1 MKKLMS
7 VLLALVLVLAM
18 VPVAASAEST
28 ELPTPVDGVITLTE
42 DVELSSSYEVTGSLT
57 LDLNGFTISNS
68 GELVSNADALAYL
81 FRIDEG
87 ASLTLRDSSSG
98 GVGSLSVDNARGILN
113 NGTFIMESGK
123 IEATSSNA
131 VVENVTDNSKWGY
144 CVVNAVTGDSFA
156 NNQEVVCEIR
166 GGTLESDAYGMY
178 IQGAGVPGTGLNSGT
193 ETRNDLMLV
202 TISGDAEITASMAIG
217 TNASSGQFAGFTLD
231 IEGGTI
237 HGRDNVNSETD
248 DGCALYLPA
257 VGITNISGGTISG
270 GQAIRICAGE
280 LNITSGEIVG
290 TTEGDDSDLIA
301 GGSGGTQGA
310 IVVGKASGGYV
321 GNIDINIS
329 GDAVVTNTAKGE
341 GTKPAIV
348 VSDKNMSDNSM
359 RYDDLAITV
368 TVDGTEGAAINGDV
382 VKVSNLTTGAK
393 TQDGGNTSLTIS
405 NTTVDG
411 NVTNQSKTGLTI
423 RDTNITGNVSN
434 TSEGSTAI
442 LGDSKVEQINEATG
456 SGTIFVENAQGEE
469 TEIVAINETTAVTYT
484 DLAAAISAA
493 NDGDTIRLVKD
504 FTLDA
509 PETGIS
515 SGQGAVNIT
524 KDITLDGNDKTITAG
539 TNYDLN
545 SESTRGEYHVI
556 NVMGGA
562 NVIIRDL
569 TIDGNVKESVSSS
582 TESAPRSGINVFTAG
597 GSEDA
602 PTTVTLEN
610 VTVKNCSTY
619 GVTSAGSNLTVN
631 GLTTSGN
638 LWGGIN
644 LDNTNSSAAG
654 GTFEMT
660 AGDIGEENSLYIE
673 NSKGSEDGQDASI
686 SGGTFAG
693 SVSVAKQQGE
703 TTDVGGVKL
712 TITGGTFP
720 TGANIDQYIPE
731 GYEQNSS
738 GTVGPESTT
747 PGGTTPSQPEEP
759 EEPTWPFADVT
770 EGEDWFYDAVAYV
783 YENGIMAGTDETTF
797 EPTMELDRAM
807 AAQLFYNLEGKPAVT
822 GDSTF
827 TDVTSGHW
835 AVDAITWAAQNDI
848 VAGIGGGLYDPD
860 SNVTREQF
868 AVMLYKY
875 ARFKGYDLTVT
886 GDLTQFPDAGSI
898 SSWAETALSWAN
910 GKGLINGHENGTI
923 DPKGSTIRAQAAS
936 IMANFDQN
944 VAK

>member
-42 DVELSSSYEVTGSLT
+42 NVELSSSYEVTGSLT

-68 GELVSNADALAYL
+68 GELVSNAGALAYL

-123 IEATSSNA
+123 IEATSTQA
-131 VVENVTDNSKWGY
+131 VVGETTDNSKWGY
-144 CVVNAVTGDSFA
+144 CVVNAVTKDSFA
-156 NNQEVVCEIR
+156 NNKEVVCEIR

-178 IQGAGVPGTGLNSGT
+178 IQGAGVPGTGLNASGT

-231 IEGGTI
+231 IEGGAI

-280 LNITSGEIVG
+280 LNITGGEIVG

-321 GNIDINIS
+321 GNVNVHIS
-329 GDAVVTNTAKGE
+329 GDAVVTNTAEGE

-348 VSDKNMSDNSM
+348 VSDKNMSNDSM
-359 RYDDLAITV
+359 GYDDLAITV
-368 TVDGTEGAAINGDV
+368 TVDGTEGAEISGDV
-382 VKVSNLTTGAK
+382 VKVSNLTTGAN

-493 NDGDTIRLVKD
+493 NDGDTIRLVKNVE
-504 FTLDA
+504 L
-509 PETGIS
+509 
-515 SGQGAVNIT
+515 SGEGKNNNEGALTIT
-524 KDITLDGNDKTITAG
+524 KSIILDGNDKTITA
-539 TNYDLN
+539 TNDTFTPAEGA
-545 SESTRGEYHVI
+545 SETSVASMI
-556 NVMGGA
+556 NVEGGA
-562 NVIIRDL
+562 QVTFKNL
-569 TIDGNVKESVSSS
+569 TIDSNSEAKHGLNIYTSQS
-582 TESAPRSGINVFTAG
+582 TERKTKVIV
-597 GSEDA
+597 ED
-602 PTTVTLEN
+602 VTIQ
-610 VTVKNCSTY
+610 
-619 GVTSAGSNLTVN
+619 N
-631 GLTTSGN
+631 GLGYGIVCNSSDLEVVNVTTSGN
-638 LWGGIN
+638 AWGGIN
-644 LDNTNSSAAG
+644 IDNRVANKYSTFTMED
-654 GTFEMT
+654 GT
-660 AGDIGEENSLYIE
+660 IGETNNAVYIE
-673 NSKGSEDGQDASI
+673 NSLLTATSPDMNSRIEASISDGIFQGPVSVAKKQNETADVDGVDLSI
-686 SGGTFAG
+686 SGGTYENDI
-693 SVSVAKQQGE
+693 SDYLDENLVWNPVTGE
-703 TTDVGGVKL
+703 VG
-712 TITGGTFP
+712 TP
-720 TGANIDQYIPE
+720 
-731 GYEQNSS
+731 S
-738 GTVGPESTT
+738 T
-747 PGGTTPSQPEEP
+747 PGGGTPSEP
-759 EEPTWPFADVT
+759 EEPTWPFTDVT
-770 EGEDWFYDAVAYV
+770 EGDDWFYDAVAYV

-797 EPTMELDRAM
+797 EPYMELDRAM
-807 AAQLFYNLEGKPAVT
+807 AAQLFYNLEGQPAVT

-875 ARFKGYDLTVT
+875 ARFKGYDLTAT
-886 GDLTQFPDAGSI
+886 GDLSQFPDAGSI

-910 GKGLINGHENGTI
+910 GNDLINGHENGTI

>member
-42 DVELSSSYEVTGSLT
+42 NVELSSSYEVTGSLT

-68 GELVSNADALAYL
+68 GELVSNAGALAYL

-123 IEATSSNA
+123 IEATSTQA
-131 VVENVTDNSKWGY
+131 VVGETTDNSKWGY
-144 CVVNAVTGDSFA
+144 CVVNAVTEESFA

-178 IQGAGVPGTGLNSGT
+178 IQGAGVPGTGLNTEGT

-217 TNASSGQFAGFTLD
+217 TNASSGQFAGFTLN

-237 HGRDNVNSETD
+237 RGKNSLETDID

-257 VGITNISGGTISG
+257 VGITNISDGTISG

-280 LNITSGEIVG
+280 LNITGGQIIG
-290 TTEGDDSDLIA
+290 TTVGDNSDLIA

-310 IVVGKASGGYV
+310 IVVGKAGGGYV

-329 GDAVVTNTAKGE
+329 DGAVVTNTATAEGE
-341 GTKPAIV
+341 QTKPAIV
-348 VSDKNMSDNSM
+348 VSDKNMGNETM
-359 RYDDLAITV
+359 GYNDLAITV
-368 TVDGTEGAAINGDV
+368 TVDGAAINGDV
-382 VKVSNLTTGAK
+382 VKVSNLTTGAN

-442 LGDSKVEQINEATG
+442 LGNSIVSGSTADSPEDDAT
-456 SGTIFVENAQGEE
+456 GTIFIENSQGEE
-469 TEIVAINETTAVTYT
+469 SQTVAINETTAVTYT

-524 KDITLDGNDKTITAG
+524 KDITLDGNGKTITAG
-539 TNYDLN
+539 EHYVLN
-545 SESTRGEYHVI
+545 SGDTRGEYHVI
-556 NVMGGA
+556 NVMDGA

-569 TIDGNVKESVSSS
+569 TIDGGVTGEVSS
-582 TESAPRSGINVFTAG
+582 TTGSAPRSGINVFTAN
-597 GSEDA
+597 GSENN

-610 VTVKNCSTY
+610 VEVKNCSTY
-619 GVTSAGSNLTVN
+619 GVTSLGSNLTVN

-644 LDNTNSSAAG
+644 LDNSTSSAIG
-654 GTFEMT
+654 GTFTMT
-660 AGDIGEENSLYIE
+660 DGDIGEENSLYIE
-673 NSKGSEDGQDASI
+673 NSKGNGDGQSASI

-693 SVSVAKQQGE
+693 SVSVAKQQDG
-703 TTDVGGVKL
+703 TTDVNGVGL
-712 TITGGTFP
+712 SISGGTYENNISDYLVGNLVWNP
-720 TGANIDQYIPE
+720 VTGE
-731 GYEQNSS
+731 V
-738 GTVGPESTT
+738 GTPST
-747 PGGTTPSQPEEP
+747 PGGGTPSEP
-759 EEPTWPFADVT
+759 EEPTWPFTDVT
-770 EGEDWFYDAVAYV
+770 EGDDWFYDAVAYV
-783 YENGIMAGTDETTF
+783 YENNIMAGTDEITF

-875 ARFKGYDLTVT
+875 ARFKGYDLTAI

>member
-42 DVELSSSYEVTGSLT
+42 NVELSSSYEVTGSLT

-68 GELVSNADALAYL
+68 GDLVSNADALAYL

-123 IEATSSNA
+123 IEATSTEA
-131 VVENVTDNSKWGY
+131 VVGETTDNSKWGY
-144 CVVNAVTGDSFA
+144 CVVNAVTKDSFA
-156 NNQEVVCEIR
+156 NNKEVVCEIR

-178 IQGAGVPGTGLNSGT
+178 IQGAGVPGTGLNASGT

-231 IEGGTI
+231 IEGGAI

-321 GNIDINIS
+321 GNVNVHIS
-329 GDAVVTNTAKGE
+329 GDAVVTNTAEGE

-348 VSDKNMSDNSM
+348 VSDKNMSDDSM
-359 RYDDLAITV
+359 GYDDLAITV
-368 TVDGTEGAAINGDV
+368 TVDGTEGAEISGDV
-382 VKVSNLTTGAK
+382 VKVSNLTTSTT

-405 NTTVDG
+405 NTTVSG

-423 RDTNITGNVSN
+423 RDTTINGNVSN

-442 LGDSKVEQINEATG
+442 LGDSNVTG
-456 SGTIFVENAQGEE
+456 DIDDTIFVENAQSGE

-484 DLAAAISAA
+484 DLAAAISEAK
-493 NDGDTIRLVKD
+493 DGDTIRLVKNVE
-504 FTLDA
+504 L
-509 PETGIS
+509 
-515 SGQGAVNIT
+515 SGAGKNNNEGALTIT
-524 KDITLDGNDKTITAG
+524 KSIVLDGNNKKITATSDTFTPAAG
-539 TNYDLN
+539 A
-545 SESTRGEYHVI
+545 SESSVASMF
-556 NVMGGA
+556 NVEGGA
-562 NVIIRDL
+562 QVTFKNL
-569 TIDGNVKESVSSS
+569 TIDSNNEAKH
-582 TESAPRSGINVFTAG
+582 GINIYTSQGTEGKTKV
-597 GSEDA
+597 
-602 PTTVTLEN
+602 TVEN
-610 VTVKNCSTY
+610 VTIQ
-619 GVTSAGSNLTVN
+619 N
-631 GLTTSGN
+631 GLGYAIVCNSSDLEVVNVTTSGN
-638 LWGGIN
+638 AWGGIN
-644 LDNTNSSAAG
+644 IDNRASGKYSTFTMED
-654 GTFEMT
+654 GT
-660 AGDIGEENSLYIE
+660 IGETNNAVYIE
-673 NSKGSEDGQDASI
+673 NSLLTATSPDTNSRIKASISDGIFQGPVSVAKKQNETADVDGVDLSI
-686 SGGTFAG
+686 SGGTYG
-693 SVSVAKQQGE
+693 NDITEYLDENLVWNPVTGE
-703 TTDVGGVKL
+703 VG
-712 TITGGTFP
+712 TP
-720 TGANIDQYIPE
+720 
-731 GYEQNSS
+731 S
-738 GTVGPESTT
+738 T
-747 PGGTTPSQPEEP
+747 PGGGTPSEP
-759 EEPTWPFADVT
+759 EEPTWPFTDVT
-770 EGEDWFYDAVAYV
+770 EGDDWFYDAVAYV
-783 YENGIMAGTDETTF
+783 YENGIMAGTSETTF
-797 EPTMELDRAM
+797 EPYMELNRAQ
-807 AAQLFYNLEGKPAVT
+807 AAQLFYNLEGKPTVT

-875 ARFKGYDLTVT
+875 ARFKGYDLTAT
-886 GDLTQFPDAGSI
+886 GDLTQFPDADAI
-898 SSWAETALSWAN
+898 SSWAETAMRWAN
-910 GKGLINGHENGTI
+910 GNELINGHENGTI

>member
-42 DVELSSSYEVTGSLT
+42 NVELSSSYEVTGSLT

-68 GELVSNADALAYL
+68 GDLVSNADALAYL

-123 IEATSSNA
+123 IEATSTQA
-131 VVENVTDNSKWGY
+131 VVGETTDNSKWGY
-144 CVVNAVTGDSFA
+144 CVVNAVTKDSFA
-156 NNQEVVCEIR
+156 NNKEVVCEIR

-178 IQGAGVPGTGLNSGT
+178 IQGAGVPGTGLNASGT

-231 IEGGTI
+231 IEGGAI

-348 VSDKNMSDNSM
+348 VSDKNMSNDSM
-359 RYDDLAITV
+359 GYDDLAITV

-442 LGDSKVEQINEATG
+442 LGDSTVSGKIDDSSDAGAT
-456 SGTIFVENAQGEE
+456 GTIFVENAQGEE

-493 NDGDTIRLVKD
+493 NDGDTIRLVKNVE
-504 FTLDA
+504 L
-509 PETGIS
+509 
-515 SGQGAVNIT
+515 SGAGKNNNEGALTIT
-524 KDITLDGNDKTITAG
+524 KSIVLDGNNKKITATSDTFTPAAG
-539 TNYDLN
+539 A
-545 SESTRGEYHVI
+545 SESSVASMF
-556 NVMGGA
+556 NVEGGA
-562 NVIIRDL
+562 QVTFKNL
-569 TIDGNVKESVSSS
+569 TIDSNNEAKH
-582 TESAPRSGINVFTAG
+582 GINIYTSQGTEGKTKV
-597 GSEDA
+597 
-602 PTTVTLEN
+602 TVEN
-610 VTVKNCSTY
+610 VTIQ
-619 GVTSAGSNLTVN
+619 N
-631 GLTTSGN
+631 GLGYAIVCNSSDLEVVNVTTSGN
-638 LWGGIN
+638 AWGGIN
-644 LDNTNSSAAG
+644 IDNRASGKYSTFTMED
-654 GTFEMT
+654 GT
-660 AGDIGEENSLYIE
+660 IGETNNAVYIE
-673 NSKGSEDGQDASI
+673 NSLLTATSPDANSRIKASISDGIFQGPVSVAKKQNETADVDGVDLSI
-686 SGGTFAG
+686 SGGTYG
-693 SVSVAKQQGE
+693 NDITEYLDENLVWNPVTGE
-703 TTDVGGVKL
+703 VG
-712 TITGGTFP
+712 TP
-720 TGANIDQYIPE
+720 
-731 GYEQNSS
+731 S
-738 GTVGPESTT
+738 T
-747 PGGTTPSQPEEP
+747 PGGTPSEP
-759 EEPTWPFADVT
+759 EEPTWPFTDVT
-770 EGEDWFYDAVAYV
+770 EGDDWFYDAVAYV
-783 YENGIMAGTDETTF
+783 YENGIMAGTNDTTF
-797 EPTMELDRAM
+797 APYMELDRAM

-875 ARFKGYDLTVT
+875 ARFKGYDLTAT